1 MKKVILPIEPK
12 SRYGKTITRLN
23 EISDK
28 DKVVLISDRDYL
40 ITDFLDFNKRWRQF
54 TKYSILEIL
63 PNNCFKSSK
72 AFRGYKGWLGTI
84 IKYGGY
90 ENWLQKWMIIRRKGP
105 KKIESLLITN
115 RGFAEKWREKT
126 IKGGKSLKP
135 EQRWFSKFDD
145 KRLEKVRKRGGK
157 SGGKSLVR
165 KFGKKYMR
173 IIGSKGG
180 MKSVES
186 INNFRRKRLGP
197 KNEKMFNM
205 LEVKTAQ
212 NILNLGL
219 DYFYGKPIKIGDSY
233 IIPDFQ
239 LKNNSNIFIEC
250 TTWSDIN
257 YKAKKMNN
265 RFSILKNKNKNV
277 KMIVVTIKSLIKQ
290 YKEKLRK
297 GIKLCDLDSLK
308 DVLCPSG
315 SVR

>member
-1 MKKVILPIEPK
+1 MLPIGPK

-23 EISDK
+23 EISEK
-28 DKVVLISDRDYL
+28 DKIVLISDKDYL
-40 ITDFLDFNKRWRQF
+40 ITDFLDFNKKQHQF
-54 TKYSILEIL
+54 TNYSILEIL
-63 PNNCFKSSK
+63 SNNCFKSSK
-72 AFRGYKGWLGTI
+72 ALSGYKGWLSTV

-90 ENWLQKWMIIRRKGP
+90 EKWLQNWMIIRREGP

-115 RGFAEKWREKT
+115 EEFAEKWRGKT
-126 IKGGKSLKP
+126 IRGGENLKP
-135 EQRWFSKFDD
+135 EQRWFSKFND
-145 KRLEKVRKRGGK
+145 KRLEKVRKRGGR

-186 INNFRRKRLGP
+186 INNFRRKKLGP

-205 LEVKTAQ
+205 LEVNTAQ

-239 LKNNSNIFIEC
+239 LKNNPNIFIEC

-257 YKAKKMNN
+257 YKVKKLNN
-265 RFSILKNKNKNV
+265 RFSILKNKNKDV

-297 GIKLCDLDSLK
+297 EIKLCDLDSLK
-308 DVLCPSG
+308 KFLSPSSFSG
-315 SVR
+315 